1 MHVATAEPLVTSADR
16 LGLAL
21 FFAVVVHAVLIL
33 GVSFSPTER
42 TDTQSNTLDIILVQ
56 HRTQEAP
63 EDADYLAQADQD
75 GGGENAEQ
83 SRPATPTPAP
93 FTAPEP
99 ALAAAS
105 PPVEP
110 SEPVVAEDPE
120 ARDPRPA
127 PQDPA
132 PEPMLA
138 QTEVPTERVVSE
150 PERTEPEPLHEPEPE
165 SRPQPKPAAQPAP
178 TKTLEAA
185 TLVSRSLAMASLS
198 AEIDRKMKAYAE
210 RPRRKWI
217 NARTREYKYASYMEA
232 WRTKVERIGNLN
244 YPDEARRRKLS
255 GSLLLDVALNA
266 DGSINEITLRRSS
279 GHRVLDDA
287 AMRIVKLAAPYA
299 PFPKSIRE
307 ETDILHIERTWQ
319 FLSSNQLAA
328 R

>member
-1 MHVATAEPLVTSADR
+1 MT
-16 LGLAL
+16 L
-21 FFAVVVHAVLIL
+21 FFAVVLHAILIL

-42 TDTQSNTLDIILVQ
+42 ADTQSNTLDIILVQ
-56 HRTQEAP
+56 HKTQETP

-75 GGGENAEQ
+75 GGGESTEQ

-99 ALAAAS
+99 AVAAAS
-105 PPVEP
+105 PPVEA
-110 SEPVVAEDPE
+110 SEPVAAEEPE
-120 ARDPRPA
+120 ARDPQPA
-127 PQDPA
+127 PREAA
-132 PEPMLA
+132 PKPMLA
-138 QTEVPTERVVSE
+138 QTEAPTEQEVSE
-150 PERTEPEPLHEPEPE
+150 PTRPEPEPRQEPEPE
-165 SRPQPKPAAQPAP
+165 SRPKPEPAVQPAP

-244 YPDEARRRKLS
+244 YPDEARRRKLW
-255 GSLLLDVALNA
+255 GALLLDVALNA

-287 AMRIVKLAAPYA
+287 AMRIVRLAAPFA

-319 FLSSNQLAA
+319 FLNSNRLAA